1 VGGEKLHLA
10 SSGLRRRRS
19 NMKKLMALV
28 VLLVVALIAAP
39 AIAQN
44 EESTT
49 PNTPVSEP
57 PDDGPGLS
65 LPEPPTPEPPAQEV
79 AIPEAPALDP
89 PVLEPLVLEPPT
101 PEPPTPEPPAP
112 TPPTPAPP
120 TQKDE
125 APVSDTSA
133 DNTSPVPSAATST
146 GPDVADGPDGRT
158 RDDADDESTE
168 DEIVN
173 DDEVDAEARED
184 RIADRILADLRDG
197 KKDED
202 DDEDEDDGKDHG
214 KDHDKDDD
222 KDDDK
227 DEVKQDQDQDA
238 DSGDVDQDADVINTG
253 DNVNQCVGILQ
264 VANTGNAQNATGV
277 TQSDSESDEIE
288 LEDGSE
294 ITLTPQLVV
303 DCRQIILQIVH
314 GERPNESKFSNARLR
329 EAVRPTS
336 GAAQAARSG
345 AGVIVPSSRS
355 GVTAT
360 PKVLSAS
367 SAGQPKT
374 LARSLPRTGGS
385 YATLLG
391 LGTGALLVGA
401 GLLVRRLAR

>member
-1 VGGEKLHLA
+1 
-10 SSGLRRRRS
+10 
-19 NMKKLMALV
+19 MKKLMVLV
-28 VLLVVALIAAP
+28 VLLAVALFAAP

-49 PNTPVSEP
+49 PDTPVDGP
-57 PDDGPGLS
+57 PGDGPGVS
-65 LPEPPTPEPPAQEV
+65 LPEPPTQEL
-79 AIPEAPALDP
+79 PALEP

-101 PEPPTPEPPAP
+101 PEPPT
-112 TPPTPAPP
+112 
-120 TQKDE
+120 QKDE
-125 APVSDTSA
+125 DPVSNTSA
-133 DNTSPVPSAATST
+133 DNTSPIPSNITST
-146 GPDVADGPDGRT
+146 GPSSEVADGPDGRT
-158 RDDADDESTE
+158 RDDADDEITK
-168 DEIVN
+168 DEIVD

-184 RIADRILADLRDG
+184 RIADRVLADLKDG

-202 DDEDEDDGKDHG
+202 DDDDEDDDN
-214 KDHDKDDD
+214 
-222 KDDDK
+222 K
-227 DEVKQDQDQDA
+227 DEVKQSQDQDA

-264 VANTGNAQNATGV
+264 VANTGNAQNATGI
-277 TQSDSESDEIE
+277 TQFDSESDEIE

-303 DCRQIILQIVH
+303 DCRQIILQIVR
-314 GERPNESKFSNARLR
+314 GESPNESKFSNARLR
-329 EAVRPTS
+329 EAIQPRS
-336 GAAQAARSG
+336 GAAQAARTG

-355 GVTAT
+355 GIMAT

-391 LGTGALLVGA
+391 LGTGALLVGG